1 MKPEDLLPVTQDL
14 AIDPCSKS
22 F

>member
-1 MKPEDLLPVTQDL
+1 MLPVTN
-14 AIDPCSKS
+14 

>member
-1 MKPEDLLPVTQDL
+1 LIEDLLPVTN
-14 AIDPCSKS
+14 